1 MKFKLFLTLCILQ
14 FSNFLFAGSKND
26 PNKKYFVGPKVKNA
40 SGISSLLYSKDKL
53 VLGTFNGDELFK
65 ANINP
70 VNLMQE
76 GEPKFITRKKKNVSG
91 FVVDGGNFMFVES
104 ITTEAN
110 VINFLMTD
118 QTATDGFFY
127 LYYQMCDANNK
138 PLSKP
143 VKMAKRKAFQEYSY
157 ASDYRNG
164 SFKVGLSKNK
174 KNIYLINQA
183 AYKATKKNA
192 TVEDLIPG
200 EVEIA
205 MYDSKD
211 MKEINSGTFNLQIRS
226 FGASAI
232 YGDDGMVYTL
242 VKSLYTED
250 VSETSKR
257 GKVKTEQMERWYYK
271 LIAINASKQNSAP
284 QEKSVFLKDQYV
296 YNVKL
301 QLEEDGTLLCGGT
314 KSDIDEK
321 NNPKKLNGY
330 FYFSINAQNLE
341 TISYNEVNFEY
352 EHKSTFVDTYK
363 PDEYNYKV
371 IGMEKM
377 SNGSITFLIDEL
389 VAVENYLSATKGIFS
404 VKDYKHGNIIISNSD
419 KSNKINWTKNFY
431 RYEYHTGDESINFYY
446 KKTGNKINFVFKDSR
461 KNYDGSTLMFKSD
474 LKSTDLSVY
483 NLAERIAMASVD
495 EDGIV
500 KRKLVD
506 KNSLPYVVY
515 FNTNTWS
522 DNANEFFFLAT
533 NKYNLLYDPALGC
546 LLPPLGI
553 TTWILK
559 SEEKNEYLR
568 VVKVLLE

>member
-1 MKFKLFLTLCILQ
+1 MKFKLILTLCILQ
-14 FSNFLFAGSKND
+14 FSNFLIAGSKND

-314 KSDIDEK
+314 KSDMDEK

-330 FYFSINAQNLE
+330 FYFCLN
-341 TISYNEVNFEY
+341 NFA
-352 EHKSTFVDTYK
+352 KDK
-363 PDEYNYKV
+363 IEYN
-371 IGMEKM
+371 
-377 SNGSITFLIDEL
+377 F
-389 VAVENYLSATKGIFS
+389 
-404 VKDYKHGNIIISNSD
+404 
-419 KSNKINWTKNFY
+419 
-431 RYEYHTGDESINFYY
+431 
-446 KKTGNKINFVFKDSR
+446 
-461 KNYDGSTLMFKSD
+461 
-474 LKSTDLSVY
+474 
-483 NLAERIAMASVD
+483 
-495 EDGIV
+495 
-500 KRKLVD
+500 
-506 KNSLPYVVY
+506 
-515 FNTNTWS
+515 
-522 DNANEFFFLAT
+522 
-533 NKYNLLYDPALGC
+533 
-546 LLPPLGI
+546 
-553 TTWILK
+553 
-559 SEEKNEYLR
+559 
-568 VVKVLLE
+568 